1 MERSIS
7 DNKNNLITERS
18 SLLDESL
25 MGLSRIKEQAHKHT
39 RAENVSTL
47 IEGIIKEMKVVHSNY
62 INRKNEEEAER
73 LLSKARKKRAR
84 KKKNN
89 DGKQFIKQRNPKVIL
104 RNEKNIWKKLRKT
117 LKNNF

>member
-25 MGLSRIKEQAHKHT
+25 MGLSRIKEQAHKRT

-47 IEGIIKEMKVVHSNY
+47 IKGIIKEMKVVHSNY
-62 INRKNEEEAER
+62 INRKKEEEAER
-73 LLSKARKKRAR
+73 SLSKARK
-84 KKKNN
+84 
-89 DGKQFIKQRNPKVIL
+89 
-104 RNEKNIWKKLRKT
+104 
-117 LKNNF
+117 